1 MRRLLLFSAAAL
13 IVAASGAF
21 ATESAKGKLVSGLQ
35 PGTPAGA
42 FNVLDIT
49 GPNKGKKLCY
59 R

>member
-1 MRRLLLFSAAAL
+1 MRRLTLFSAAF
-13 IVAASGAF
+13 IVATSGVF
-21 ATESAKGKLVSGLQ
+21 AGEKVKSGLQ
-35 PGTPAGA
+35 LGESAGA

>member
-1 MRRLLLFSAAAL
+1 MKSLPLCLATVF
-13 IVAASGAF
+13 VATAGVFGA
-21 ATESAKGKLVSGLQ
+21 EKVNPGLK
-35 PGTPAGA
+35 PGETVAA

>member
-1 MRRLLLFSAAAL
+1 MRSLPLCLAMVF
-13 IVAASGAF
+13 VATAGVSGA
-21 ATESAKGKLVSGLQ
+21 EKIDPGLKLGEKV
-35 PGTPAGA
+35 AA

>member
-1 MRRLLLFSAAAL
+1 MRRLLLSSAALLLATS
-13 IVAASGAF
+13 VF
-21 ATESAKGKLVSGLQ
+21 AGEKVKSGLQ